1 MAQLRYSAAAQT
13 DLGEIYSYIRDQ
25 SGSGAVAIQF
35 VRQLRS
41 KCRDL
46 AKAPITMGRPRTD
59 LRPDLRSYPYG
70 NYVIFFRY
78 LDDTLEVVNILQ
90 GHRDIET
97 FFGED
102 PL

>member
-1 MAQLRYSAAAQT
+1 
-13 DLGEIYSYIRDQ
+13 
-25 SGSGAVAIQF
+25 
-35 VRQLRS
+35 
-41 KCRDL
+41 
-46 AKAPITMGRPRTD
+46 MGRPRTD